1 MIFCI
6 SGFTNINA
14 PCCPVRSDGMCA
26 PDLIPCSNRDV
37 FVFYDAFHPTQ
48 AVNFFIALTSY
59 DSSSAPGTT
68 YPMDIKQLAQYPIN

>member
-6 SGFTNINA
+6 SGFTNINT
-14 PCCPVRSDGMCA
+14 PCCPVRSDGMCV
-26 PDLIPCSNRDV
+26 PDSIPCPNRNV
-37 FVFYDAFHPTQ
+37 FVFMDGFHTTS
-48 AVNFFIALTSY
+48 AVNFLTALTSY